1 MHSLTIAWNMVRRT
15 LGRKKGWVVYL
26 VMPCIV
32 VALAVLLLGQT
43 KAVGIVVSYVN
54 DDEGPAGQYVIRE
67 LARHDQYVLKEAA
80 SEAELRDGLLHN
92 TSTVGIRIP
101 SGLSQGL
108 IEGEVPGVKLYELT
122 ASEGAA
128 SVRLTVESAIKR
140 LHGTGS
146 IIRTAGEEA
155 GGMQMLEQV
164 LGQVERYTID
174 TATTDLHLYSR
185 PGLANVTGFTLMFM
199 MGLISSVVTLIVDD
213 RRQRTMSRIYTA
225 PVRAYEIALGNFL
238 GSLVVGSLQVM
249 VVLLL
254 SRTVLRYDYGIP
266 FGLHFLILTA
276 FMMVSLGLATTVA
289 GMIRN
294 DKNTALINSL
304 IITPTSMLGGCFWPI
319 SIMPDFMQKIA
330 NFIPQKW
337 AIEAVEIGATG
348 GSVAD
353 IGLPLVV
360 LGLMA
365 VILLAVGSA
374 VLRPSEVGTGGR
386 A

>member
-254 SRTVLRYDYGIP
+254 SRTVLRYDYGIS

-276 FMMVSLGLATTVA
+276 FMTVSLGLATTVA

-348 GSVAD
+348 GSLAD
-353 IGLPLVV
+353 IGQPLAV

>member
-199 MGLISSVVTLIVDD
+199 MGLISSAVTLIVDD

-276 FMMVSLGLATTVA
+276 FMMVSLGLATTIA

-294 DKNTALINSL
+294 DKNTAVINSL

-348 GSVAD
+348 GSLAD
-353 IGLPLVV
+353 IGLPLAV

>member
-43 KAVGIVVSYVN
+43 KAIGIVVSYVN
-54 DDEGPAGQYVIRE
+54 EDEGPAGQYMIRE
-67 LARHDQYVLKEAA
+67 LARQDQYVLKEAA
-80 SEAELRDGLLHN
+80 SEADLRDGLLHN
-92 TSTVGIRIP
+92 TSTVGIWIP
-101 SGLSQGL
+101 SGFSQGL
-108 IEGEVPGVKLYELT
+108 IEGGVPGVKLYELT

-128 SVRLTVESAIKR
+128 SVRLTVESAIQR
-140 LHGTGS
+140 LDGTGS

-155 GGMQMLEQV
+155 DGIPMMEQV
-164 LGQVERYTID
+164 LAQVEQNTIG

-199 MGLISSVVTLIVDD
+199 MGLISSAVTLIVDD

-276 FMMVSLGLATTVA
+276 FMMVSLGLATTIA

-348 GSVAD
+348 GSLAD
-353 IGLPLVV
+353 IGLPLAV

>member
-1 MHSLTIAWNMVRRT
+1 
-15 LGRKKGWVVYL
+15 
-26 VMPCIV
+26 MPCIV

-199 MGLISSVVTLIVDD
+199 MGLISSAVTLIVDD

-276 FMMVSLGLATTVA
+276 FMMVSLGLATTIA

-294 DKNTALINSL
+294 DKNTAVINSL
-304 IITPTSMLGGCFWPI
+304 IITPTSMLGDASGRSPSCRISCRKSPISSRRNGQSKRWRSGRLAARWPI
-319 SIMPDFMQKIA
+319 SACP
-330 NFIPQKW
+330 W
-337 AIEAVEIGATG
+337 RC
-348 GSVAD
+348 
-353 IGLPLVV
+353 
-360 LGLMA
+360 LG
-365 VILLAVGSA
+365 
-374 VLRPSEVGTGGR
+374 
-386 A
+386 

>member
-348 GSVAD
+348 GSLAD
-353 IGLPLVV
+353 IGLPLAV

-365 VILLAVGSA
+365 VILLTVGSA

>member
-348 GSVAD
+348 GSLAD
-353 IGLPLVV
+353 IGLPLAV

>member
-54 DDEGPAGQYVIRE
+54 EDEGPAGQYMIRE
-67 LARHDQYVLKEAA
+67 LARQDQYVLKEAA
-80 SEAELRDGLLHN
+80 SEADLRDGLLHN
-92 TSTVGIRIP
+92 TSTVGIWIP
-101 SGLSQGL
+101 SGFSQGL
-108 IEGEVPGVKLYELT
+108 IEGGVPGVKLYELT

-128 SVRLTVESAIKR
+128 SVRLTVESAIQR
-140 LHGTGS
+140 LDGTGS

-155 GGMQMLEQV
+155 DGIPMMEQV
-164 LGQVERYTID
+164 LAQVEQNTIG

-199 MGLISSVVTLIVDD
+199 MGLISSAVTLIVDD

-276 FMMVSLGLATTVA
+276 FMMVSLGLATTIA

-348 GSVAD
+348 GSLAD
-353 IGLPLVV
+353 IGLPLAV